1 MDFHTWMKSCS
12 WMKFDHMDGSEF
24 QWWNWWQGWNL
35 WHKWNDHINETTSR
49 IEIPMWVESIIQ
61 MQFPYGNIPHQWKL
75 KNVFDHKKTKCMKLT
90 KRW

>member
-1 MDFHTWMKSCS
+1 
-12 WMKFDHMDGSEF
+12 
-24 QWWNWWQGWNL
+24 
-35 WHKWNDHINETTSR
+35 
-49 IEIPMWVESIIQ
+49 MWVESIIQ